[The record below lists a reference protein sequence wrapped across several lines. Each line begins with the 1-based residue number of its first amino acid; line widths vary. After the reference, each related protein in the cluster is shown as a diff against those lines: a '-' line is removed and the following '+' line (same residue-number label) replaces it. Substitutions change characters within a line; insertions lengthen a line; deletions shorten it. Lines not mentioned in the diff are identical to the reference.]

1 MGSIDLPIWPS
12 GPGNLAKGKKKKKL
26 KKRQNKILICL
37 PGLHKNGN
45 NKDQETK
52 GKPRKRCKKRKMST
66 NLGP

>member
-1 MGSIDLPIWPS
+1 
-12 GPGNLAKGKKKKKL
+12 LAIRARQFSKREKIKKL